1 MRTKL
6 DKRYD
11 AEKENY
17 KKNRLSEPFHA
28 GKGGI
33 AGLLTISS
41 GVPALSLADGSGLLF
56 VS

>member
-1 MRTKL
+1 MRTKR